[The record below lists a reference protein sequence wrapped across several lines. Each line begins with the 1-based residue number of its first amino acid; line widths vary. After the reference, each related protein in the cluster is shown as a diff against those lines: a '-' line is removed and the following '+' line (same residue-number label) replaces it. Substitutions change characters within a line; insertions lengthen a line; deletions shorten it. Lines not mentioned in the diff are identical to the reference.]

1 MNSLQFI
8 ELVKQALTITTFV
21 MIMMLLIEFINVETH
36 GAWEEKLKKSRFG
49 QYLLGVLLGAT
60 PGCLGAY
67 TVVSLYAHGVVS
79 FGALVGTMV
88 ATSGDEAFVMFSM
101 FPVKAT
107 ILTVVLIFIGIAAA
121 YTTDKFYKTQRN
133 LLPAEIHDFP
143 LHEAEIPKTLDV
155 KLLFSQLRNISF
167 ERALL
172 LFMLIGFL
180 VMILFGVIGDFD
192 KAWIKYTFIGGTII
206 SIIIV
211 AIVSDHFLE
220 EHLWKHVIKKHL
232 LRIFAWTF
240 GALFVVA
247 LLNTF
252 FDVNSWVQANLF
264 YVLLIAALIGLI
276 PESGPHLIFVTLFA
290 SGVIPFPILLTSS
303 IVQDGHGTL
312 PLLAVTR
319 KGWLILKIINMGWGL
334 AVGGILLLFM

>member
-1 MNSLQFI
+1 MNSI
-8 ELVKQALTITTFV
+8 EIIALLKQSLIITSFV
-21 MIMMLLIEFINVETH
+21 LIMMLLIEFINVLTH
-36 GAWEEKLKKSRFG
+36 GEWELKLKKSRFG

-107 ILTVVLIFIGIAAA
+107 LLTFALILVGIIAA
-121 YTTDKFYKTQRN
+121 YTTDKFYKNQRH
-133 LLPAEIHDFP
+133 LLPEKIHDFEV
-143 LHEAEIPKTLDV
+143 HEAEIPKMLDH
-155 KLLFSQLRNISF
+155 KLIISQLRNISF

-180 VMILFGVIGDFD
+180 LMILMGIIGNFD
-192 KAWIKYTFIGGTII
+192 KNWIKNTLIIGTVI
-206 SIIIV
+206 SILIV
-211 AIVSDHFLE
+211 SIVSDHFLE

-240 GALFVVA
+240 GALFIVA
-247 LLNTF
+247 LLKSY

-264 YVLLIAALIGLI
+264 YVLLIATLIGLI
-276 PESGPHLIFVTLFA
+276 PESGPHLVFVTLFA

-319 KGWLILKIINMGWGL
+319 KGWIILKLINMGWGL
-334 AVGGILLLFM
+334 AIGGILLLIM

>member
-1 MNSLQFI
+1 MDSVQIIGL
-8 ELVKQALTITTFV
+8 LKQALIITSFV
-21 MIMMLLIEFINVETH
+21 MIMMLLIEFINVQTH
-36 GAWEEKLKKSRFG
+36 GEWENKLKESRLG

-101 FPVKAT
+101 FPFEAT
-107 ILTVVLIFIGIAAA
+107 VLTVVLIIIGIAAA
-121 YTTDKFYKTQRN
+121 YTTDKFYNNQQN
-133 LLPAEIHDFP
+133 LLSKKVHDFEV
-143 LHEAEIPKTLDV
+143 HEAEMPKTLDAN
-155 KLLFSQLRNISF
+155 LIFSQLREISF

-172 LFMLIGFL
+172 LFMLISFL
-180 VMILFGVIGDFD
+180 AMILLRVVGDFD
-192 KAWIKYTFIGGTII
+192 KNWIKYTFIIGTIT

-211 AIVSDHFLE
+211 AVVSDHFLE

-240 GALFVVA
+240 GALFIVA

-264 YVLLIAALIGLI
+264 YVLLIAALIGII
-276 PESGPHLIFVTLFA
+276 PESGPHLVFVTLFA

-319 KGWLILKIINMGWGL
+319 KGWLILKIINIVWGL
-334 AVGGILLLFM
+334 AIGGILLLLM